1 MKYEVQTYT
10 LCGGWINL
18 WTDDDSE
25 PVTFDSREAAEAYLS
40 DYLETIAHAVKIG
53 NMVENFNPKEYKIE
67 KVPA

>member
-10 LCGGWINL
+10 LCAGWVNL

-40 DYLETIAHAVKIG
+40 NYLDGLAHAVKAG
-53 NMVENFNPKEYKIE
+53 HLDDFNPEDYKIE